1 MTYTQAQIDK
11 ANAVDVAGAE
21 KAFGFAHR
29 GTDKQLLVFEA
40 PIDLLSF
47 IELFPKNWQQ
57 HNYLSL
63 GGVSGK
69 ALQQFLSER
78 PDVERVFPLSGCR
91 QSRRGCLQAAG
102 CSAAGHRERDPN
114 PALHEGL
121 ERCSGAPG
129 RDSEPQLFQK
139 YCSERAAEKRF
150 R

>member
-1 MTYTQAQIDK
+1 MGRDADGHPRYASSRGIQEKFRQDA
-11 ANAVDVAGAE
+11 AGAE

-69 ALQQFLSER
+69 ALQQFLSDAR
-78 PDVERVFPLSGCR
+78 T
-91 QSRRGCLQAAG
+91 
-102 CSAAGHRERDPN
+102 
-114 PALHEGL
+114 
-121 ERCSGAPG
+121 
-129 RDSEPQLFQK
+129 
-139 YCSERAAEKRF
+139 
-150 R
+150 